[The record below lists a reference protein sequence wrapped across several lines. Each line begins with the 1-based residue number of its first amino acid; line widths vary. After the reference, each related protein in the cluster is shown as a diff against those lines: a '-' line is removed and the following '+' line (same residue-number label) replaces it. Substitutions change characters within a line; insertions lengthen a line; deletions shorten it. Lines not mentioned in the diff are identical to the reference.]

1 MLGTRLY
8 VDSGLSGLSG
18 VGPFLR
24 FSFPSR
30 LSQAGISSLSLGGK
44 VQVDTSSLLYLHE
57 LQCYIT
63 CYHIPDMHLLSVPPT
78 SISST
83 HHI

>member
-1 MLGTRLY
+1 M
-8 VDSGLSGLSG
+8 
-18 VGPFLR
+18 GPFLR

-57 LQCYIT
+57 LMYNECYIT
-63 CYHIPDMHLLSVPPT
+63 YYHIPDMHLLSVPPP

>member
-8 VDSGLSGLSG
+8 VDSGLSG

-30 LSQAGISSLSLGGK
+30 LSRAGISSLSLGGK
-44 VQVDTSSLLYLHE
+44 VDTSSLLYLHE

-63 CYHIPDMHLLSVPPT
+63 YYHIPDMHLLSVPPT

>member
-1 MLGTRLY
+1 M
-8 VDSGLSGLSG
+8 
-18 VGPFLR
+18 GPFLR

-63 CYHIPDMHLLSVPPT
+63 CYHIPDMHLLPYLYLLRLFRALTT
-78 SISST
+78 SDRREPLANT
-83 HHI
+83 NQ